1 MLGNWSLSNLRR
13 NTHQKHG
20 IKCLFIFQT
29 LQTKRNIFTAR
40 QQSWGKVMFSVM
52 SVHHSVRRWEGRG
65 QEGVPRDQYSWCIGP
80 YHTATSQPCPPD
92 MFKTYSTR
100 TSLYRPCPRTC
111 SNFFIMKQVVGGLHS
126 TGMVSCY
133 KNGFIWSVHIKNVSF
148 TCIVSIV
155 SQKENKCVWITNTLC
170 MLYQAQEIRTV
181 FEHFSQFWLCF
192 CKGGLWQNTCIVG
205 MINQK
210 TNTCVSKIVGLL

>member
-40 QQSWGKVMFSVM
+40 QQSCGKVMFSVV
-52 SVHHSVRRWEGRG
+52 SVHHSVRRWERRG
-65 QEGVPRDQYSWCIGP
+65 QEGGPTWPVLMMHWTLPYSDLP
-80 YHTATSQPCPPD
+80 TLPPD

-111 SNFFIMKQVVGGLHS
+111 SNLFIMKQVVGGLHS

-148 TCIVSIV
+148 TCIISIV

-192 CKGGLWQNTCIVG
+192 CNGGLWQNTCIVG